1 MVSPS
6 PHILPPCRVK
16 ATFIQ
21 CPVQETIKG
30 VGWGAEAKNWGEE
43 EAVAPSHRRS
53 SRREIIPAHSRF
65 LGYGTSKMYPLPH
78 FTLDVRQYAINLH
91 WAPSW
96 ALPSGTTQGEHSL
109 LSILAPQP

>member
-6 PHILPPCRVK
+6 PHILLPCRVK

-21 CPVQETIKG
+21 RPVQETIKG

-53 SRREIIPAHSRF
+53 TRREIIPAHSRF
-65 LGYGTSKMYPLPH
+65 LGYGTSKTYPLPH
-78 FTLDVRQYAINLH
+78 FTLDLRQYAINLH

-96 ALPSGTTQGEHSL
+96 ASPSGTTQGEHSL